1 MNWRLCFCLAGL
13 AGLLALNTCWA
24 GPMSSTSTVAL
35 TPLAAQQAEKDQTAS
50 GKVTSVKTN
59 SFSIEAKEGDATKT
73 LDFVTNKDTKIEGE
87 LKAGAN
93 VQVNYRTEGGK
104 NIATQVTVVI

>member
-24 GPMSSTSTVAL
+24 GPVSSTSTVAL
-35 TPLAAQQAEKDQTAS
+35 TPLTAQQAEKDQTAS
-50 GKVTSVKTN
+50 GKVTAVKGN

-73 LDFVTNKDTKIEGE
+73 LSFVTDKDTKIAGE
-87 LKAGAN
+87 IKAGAN
-93 VQVNYRTEGGK
+93 VQVSYRTEGGK
-104 NIATQVTVVI
+104 NIATQVTVLS